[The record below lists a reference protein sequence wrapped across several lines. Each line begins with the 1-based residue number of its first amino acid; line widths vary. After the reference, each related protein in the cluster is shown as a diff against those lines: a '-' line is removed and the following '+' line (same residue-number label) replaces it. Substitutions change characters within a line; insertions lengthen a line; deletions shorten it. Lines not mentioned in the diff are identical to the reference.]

1 MEIVNHLLSN
11 ATFIKS
17 PNFSERTMPA
27 EIIILHCISLPE
39 GEYGNN
45 NVRDLFLNR
54 LNINSHETFMSLKN
68 VSVSSHL
75 FIKRTGEIIQFV
87 PFDKVA
93 WHAGVSNYRGRND
106 CNEFS
111 IGIEL
116 EGTIKDYFEDMQY
129 KKLNEIICCLRKEYR
144 QMEVVGHKDVAPS
157 RKLDPGEKFDWER
170 LNIVK

>member
-1 MEIVNHLLSN
+1 
-11 ATFIKS
+11 
-17 PNFSERTMPA
+17 
-27 EIIILHCISLPE
+27 
-39 GEYGNN
+39 
-45 NVRDLFLNR
+45 
-54 LNINSHETFMSLKN
+54 MSLKN

-129 KKLNEIICCLRKEYR
+129 KKLNEIISCLRKEYR